1 MQVVQQVLKWEEVMA
16 AVQKDRERL
25 MRMHC
30 HVDFERVESMGT
42 SLLSELIKPRHCVA
56 VIDAL
61 ALDLVLLY
69 NNPPPV
75 SGCDTPGKV
84 PGDADAAVMIDA
96 CEQIRRVSSRGI
108 GCRGCTPLMLFWTW
122 WGHLGGCMHK
132 CCSSRALVSMIRGYC
147 CCSHSQSYVQGCIA
161 SQALFKIKTRAM
173 HVGG

>member
-1 MQVVQQVLKWEEVMA
+1 MA

-75 SGCDTPGKV
+75 SGCDRPRRMH
-84 PGDADAAVMIDA
+84 GDADAAVMIDA
-96 CEQIRRVSSRGI
+96 FEQISKVSGGGI
-108 GCRGCTPLMLFWTW
+108 RCRGRTPLMHPL
-122 WGHLGGCMHK
+122 
-132 CCSSRALVSMIRGYC
+132 
-147 CCSHSQSYVQGCIA
+147 
-161 SQALFKIKTRAM
+161 
-173 HVGG
+173 